1 MSSIVE
7 LSPEGQARLSR
18 EYESATLAECFVY
31 HWFDLPDGS
40 VISGVWDLRK
50 RWHAYLGNYDFAG
63 KTVFEVG
70 PASGFLTFKMEGLG
84 ADVTCFD
91 IAPGTSPDVM
101 PLPGVDH
108 YKTQREFAEN
118 HHSIRA
124 AWWYFHRLFASRSKA
139 TYGNIYQIPEELG
152 TYDVS
157 VVGAVL
163 LHLATPFAALTQ
175 IARRTKNTI
184 IISDRYFP
192 HLDGGPFMEINP
204 HKGAFGPMAWW
215 RISPQAC
222 IHMLHANGF
231 EPRSVSYHQHNHHP
245 TRDLKTFRTHEFFT
259 VVADRLLGS
268 GGGG

>member
-18 EYESATLAECFVY
+18 EYESATLADCFVY

-40 VISGVWDLRK
+40 VIPGVWDLRK

-108 YKTQREFAEN
+108 YKTQREFAER
-118 HHSIRA
+118 HHSVRA

-139 TYGNIYQIPEELG
+139 PCFNELESKP
-152 TYDVS
+152 TIC
-157 VVGAVL
+157 ACMVL
-163 LHLATPFAALTQ
+163 RLAAMEVAFAFCE
-175 IARRTKNTI
+175 AR
-184 IISDRYFP
+184 S
-192 HLDGGPFMEINP
+192 
-204 HKGAFGPMAWW
+204 
-215 RISPQAC
+215 AC
-222 IHMLHANGF
+222 VRA
-231 EPRSVSYHQHNHHP
+231 
-245 TRDLKTFRTHEFFT
+245 
-259 VVADRLLGS
+259 
-268 GGGG
+268 